1 MTVLLFGV
9 ELTKGAK
16 GRGIKKVEASKN
28 KENKK
33 HGSME
38 AWKHG
43 SMEAWKH
50 GSRVN

>member
-28 KENKK
+28 KEN
-33 HGSME
+33 ME

-50 GSRVN
+50 GSMEAE

>member
-28 KENKK
+28 KENTAWK
-33 HGSME
+33 HESME

-43 SMEAWKH
+43 SMEAE
-50 GSRVN
+50 